1 MGFYRKYNTII
12 RTIDNFIKLY
22 KISKKS
28 KSKKKDDK
36 KWELY
41 IWLISTVRIPI
52 SDLKELRKLAKDLIW
67 MSNGKWNLSNLNLKQ
82 EKGLP

>member
-22 KISKKS
+22 KVSKKS

-36 KWELY
+36 K
-41 IWLISTVRIPI
+41 
-52 SDLKELRKLAKDLIW
+52 
-67 MSNGKWNLSNLNLKQ
+67 
-82 EKGLP
+82 